1 VQRDALYQ
9 ALAGVLGVESSVHA
23 NKEASTPAARRAG
36 VVLLVEDE
44 PVNAAVA
51 QGYLAALGC
60 TCVWVE
66 SGAAA
71 LERSGREA
79 FDLILMD
86 VNMPG
91 MDGLE
96 AAALIRR
103 REGDSRRIPIIALT
117 AHDAAEYRDL
127 CLAAGMDD
135 LLTKP
140 YTLEACDGI
149 LQRWLP
155 ERVSHSEEALTWID
169 PGSVAGIR
177 RINSPTAPD
186 LYGKLADLFGA
197 RLHGDLA
204 ELRAAIESGDLSAA
218 ARTCHRLKSSAANI
232 GAVAFSMAIRKLE
245 RLCTENDVAG
255 ATDLFTT
262 VAAAHPGLLRSLQDM
277 RKRA

>member
-1 VQRDALYQ
+1 VQ
-9 ALAGVLGVESSVHA
+9 A

-127 CLAAGMDD
+127 CIAAGMDD

-155 ERVSHSEEALTWID
+155 ERASHSEEPLTWID

-177 RINSPTAPD
+177 RINSPAAPD
-186 LYGKLADLFGA
+186 LYEKLADLFGA

-245 RLCTENDVAG
+245 GLCTENDVAG
-255 ATDLFTT
+255 ATHLFTT
-262 VAAAHPGLLRSLQDM
+262 VAAAQPGLLRSLHGM